1 MQKKRTAT
9 KTCMSLW
16 KKNQKW
22 RRNNVPVSSQVFI
35 NFAMGKVGMDSIP
48 IEDELVDF
56 DSIHSSDT

>member
-1 MQKKRTAT
+1 
-9 KTCMSLW
+9 MSLW

-56 DSIHSSDT
+56 DSIDSSDT